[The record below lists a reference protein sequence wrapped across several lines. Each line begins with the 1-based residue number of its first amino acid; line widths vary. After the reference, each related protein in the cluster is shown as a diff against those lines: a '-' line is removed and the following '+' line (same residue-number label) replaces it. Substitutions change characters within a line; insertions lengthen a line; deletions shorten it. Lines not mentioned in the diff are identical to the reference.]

1 MIFGTNRAALIG
13 IILGSLAACVLVGE
27 PAAAQRVTAPPPTA
41 EDIIIGLREK
51 QGPDLQ
57 THIFIV
63 QTRLA
68 QISLS
73 EQEAERVIQEL
84 KRVEQTDTYA
94 VEAGATPGAKVWPN
108 RLAAR
113 LAVPRFEFLKTLGR
127 LRALPIEHQVPET
140 LAELDRDSEHGEILR
155 RELLSIGTDAVP
167 PLIEQAQQ
175 SPQHRGVVIDLLG
188 EIGSKRAEPFLFEI
202 LRNRSGESVAHRA
215 AAARALG
222 GLHGV
227 SVIEGLVEALRDDT
241 VDEIDR
247 CAPTADTS
255 AATSCPARY
264 FVIQHAA
271 SQALTRITSQNWGWL
286 FNEDY
291 KTWQAW
297 QDASDRDHFAPT
309 NVTRPEEERQQLVAR
324 LFDRY
329 QSGRPDPSTP
339 DNSLDDPIA
348 IITLVA
354 DLKLLGNDVPDL
366 LVKQYQSV
374 VDKTPIWKGRLA
386 PWTKKLLE
394 GIGTPEA
401 KTAAEKLNA

>member
-1 MIFGTNRAALIG
+1 MIFGNYRAALIG
-13 IILGSLAACVLVGE
+13 ISVGSLAACMLIGE
-27 PAAAQRVTAPPPTA
+27 PAAAQRVTSPPPTA
-41 EDIIIGLREK
+41 DDIVIGLREK

-84 KRVEQTDTYA
+84 KRVEQSDNYQ
-94 VEAGATPGAKVWPN
+94 VEAGATKGAKVWPN

-113 LAVPRFEFLKTLGR
+113 LAIPRFEFLKTLGR
-127 LRALPIEHQVPET
+127 LRALPIERQVPET
-140 LAELDRDSEHGEILR
+140 LAELDRDPEHADILR

-167 PLIEQAQQ
+167 PLIEQAKQ
-175 SPQHRGVVIDLLG
+175 SPQHRGVVLDLLG

-202 LRNRSGESVAHRA
+202 LQNKGGESIEHRA

-222 GLHGV
+222 GLDGIG
-227 SVIEGLVEALRDDT
+227 VIEGLVEALRDDT
-241 VDEIDR
+241 VDEVDR
-247 CAPTADTS
+247 CPPTADSST
-255 AATSCPARY
+255 AASCPARY
-264 FVIQHAA
+264 FAIQHAA
-271 SQALTRITSQNWGWL
+271 SQALTRITGQNWGWL
-286 FNEDY
+286 YNEDY

-297 QDASDRDHFAPT
+297 HDATDRDHFAPT
-309 NVTRPEEERQQLVAR
+309 KVARPAEEREQLVAR

-339 DNSLDDPIA
+339 ANSLDDPIA
-348 IITLVA
+348 ITTLVA
-354 DLKLLGNDVPDL
+354 DLKLLGDDVPTL
-366 LVKQYQSV
+366 IVKHYTTI
-374 VDKTPIWKGRLA
+374 VDKSPIWKNRLL